1 MEQRFPTSSE
11 ISAALAV
18 LGVYAEAP
26 SERDLAEQAL
36 AVGGESVLAAVLA
49 NALFGAAIGCGM
61 LTEGRMLETGV
72 KPAERLSL
80 ARAQA
85 MRASGAEGPGFVG
98 VLHWQAAQLAWPLRA
113 LKDAEEAPLG
123 RALAACSWALVSMLQ
138 AMALAEPS
146 GSQAAEVAG
155 ARAAAREE
163 LAAAQRDLDGLDEQ
177 TAHLADELASVVA
190 AAHDA
195 MQGKANGRRE

>member
-11 ISAALAV
+11 ISGALAV

-26 SERDLAEQAL
+26 SERALAEQAL
-36 AVGGESVLAAVLA
+36 AVGGETVLAAVLA

-61 LTEGRMLETGV
+61 LSEGRMLESGI

-85 MRASGAEGPGFVG
+85 LRASGAEGPGFVG

-146 GSQAAEVAG
+146 GSQANEVAG
-155 ARAAAREE
+155 AMAAAREE
-163 LAAAQRDLDGLDEQ
+163 LAAAQGHLDALDQQMTDLAG
-177 TAHLADELASVVA
+177 ELESVIA

-195 MQGKANGRRE
+195 MRGQANGREQ